1 MKERDPFVQRQIK
14 SPNTNPQAIKLNPSC
29 SGQVHSNRPGT
40 DYGYEITKP
49 GCVLIVLSIPFII
62 YSIVPSITL
71 SADATSARLRNKF
84 RAAGTNRHL
93 DLILFI
99 EHLRTQLKYDRG
111 QGMYGKPRKVV
122 LLVGKT

>member
-1 MKERDPFVQRQIK
+1 MQRQIK
-14 SPNTNPQAIKLNPSC
+14 SPNTNPQAIKPKPSC

-49 GCVLIVLSIPFII
+49 GCVLIVLSVSFTIF
-62 YSIVPSITL
+62 SIVPSITL
-71 SADATSARLRNKF
+71 RSADAKSARLRNKF

-93 DLILFI
+93 DLSLFI
-99 EHLRTQLKYDRG
+99 EHLKTQLKYDRG